1 VTTLDEL
8 RSTLEQHAGLA
19 PDATGLVEQAQAGAA
34 RLRRR
39 NRVRAVAAAVVA
51 VALVVG
57 APSVA
62 RLYASEPPPN
72 PAGPMTYYREPFQ
85 LTLDLAP
92 DPVYFT
98 MTHGTEG
105 KTQFLVA
112 RPIGTRQD
120 DFGGT
125 IEAHDPG
132 TFDPTRLLRG
142 ERVTVHGHPAFYVE
156 NLDPPAPVASA
167 SAAVSGSGASLD
179 RIGASVGWQD
189 TSGAWVTVSDGANR
203 AEMLRLAE
211 SVRLTPPRTAR
222 APVRFGW
229 VPGDLPVTYTESRD
243 VAANGVSADIGFGTP
258 AGPPAH
264 GAGLFFMI
272 PPSTPLSVTALPMDG
287 IMTAW
292 GEDYADRPM
301 RRIAGHRTWYIEGK
315 GGNFSNRGG
324 SHLLIEAGSCG
335 ITIMVEDRARIPFPA
350 LERMV
355 ENMTFG
361 GCDDTSDWLPIIGS

>member
-1 VTTLDEL
+1 MTSLDEL

-19 PDATGLVEQAQAGAA
+19 PDATGLVEQAQVRAV

-39 NRVRAVAAAVVA
+39 TRIRTVAAAVVA
-51 VALVVG
+51 VALAAG
-57 APSVA
+57 AASVA
-62 RLYASEPPPN
+62 ARLDATEPPPN
-72 PAGPMTYYREPFQ
+72 PAGPMTFYREPFE
-85 LTLDLAP
+85 LTLGLAP

-98 MTHGTEG
+98 MTHGTQG

-112 RPIGTRQD
+112 RTLGNPKDAT
-120 DFGGT
+120 GGT
-125 IEAHDPG
+125 VEVHDPG

-156 NLDPPAPVASA
+156 NLEPPAPAS
-167 SAAVSGSGASLD
+167 SGPGGSPY
-179 RIGASVGWQD
+179 RIGAAVGWQD
-189 TSGAWVTVSDGANR
+189 PSGAWVIVSDGSNR

-211 SVRLTPPRTAR
+211 SVRLTAPRTAR

-258 AGPPAH
+258 AGSVDERS
-264 GAGLFFMI
+264 GLFFMI
-272 PPSTPLSVTALPMDG
+272 PFGTPLSVTALPMDG

-292 GEDYADRPM
+292 GQDYADRPM
-301 RRIAGHRTWYIEGK
+301 HTIGGHRTWYIEGD
-315 GGNFSNRGG
+315 GGNFSNRDG
-324 SHLLIEAGSCG
+324 SHLLIQAGSCG
-335 ITIMVEDRARIPFPA
+335 ITISVEDRAKIPYQA
-350 LERMV
+350 LVRMV

>member
-8 RSTLEQHAGLA
+8 RSTLEQHA
-19 PDATGLVEQAQAGAA
+19 GLVEQAQAGAA

-62 RLYASEPPPN
+62 RLYASEPPN
-72 PAGPMTYYREPFQ
+72 PAGPMTYYREPFP

-112 RPIGTRQD
+112 RPIGTRQG